1 MAVNDPSGGKGSY
14 LNEAQKTQVEHI
26 LHAEQARLQQIA
38 MRLLRDPAIAEEV
51 VQQVFLSACQ
61 KSEQMLSSSNHSS
74 WLSRTLYCK
83 VLRVFWER
91 RRERGRMEFED
102 IEQETAYWI
111 DDLLDLHTLYDGVVP
126 YEDLELLRRAYVEN
140 EPFRTIADD
149 MGISLG
155 AAKIRASRTKHRLKQ
170 EIRKHF

>member
-1 MAVNDPSGGKGSY
+1 MPEWESPIVRS
-14 LNEAQKTQVEHI
+14 
-26 LHAEQARLQQIA
+26 AE
-38 MRLLRDPAIAEEV
+38 
-51 VQQVFLSACQ
+51 
-61 KSEQMLSSSNHSS
+61 
-74 WLSRTLYCK
+74 
-83 VLRVFWER
+83 
-91 RRERGRMEFED
+91 GRF
-102 IEQETAYWI
+102 TS
-111 DDLLDLHTLYDGVVP
+111 LYDGVVP